1 MTPTSRSSVG
11 RIVAGTDGSP
21 RGEFAVR
28 VARELAASAGA
39 ELVVLCVVSEGG
51 TAPPRVA
58 PPAGV
63 RGGAPSG
70 TAVAERVPVEVRA
83 GHPSIEIARCAEH
96 CGATLLVIGRRPS
109 AEVGQMMLGPTADQ
123 IVRRSSV
130 PCLVVP
136 TGAWRPA
143 PRFLAAV
150 DGTERG
156 AAVPAGAARVADL
169 CGGSIRA
176 VTVFAELPMEGAGS
190 MIDPAVAERVRRIA
204 QLRTG
209 RGRRR
214 VDAVPGPPVLVRHGD
229 PVDQVL
235 LEASEG
241 VDVIAV
247 GVHRLGPPDSDLERG
262 IARRILRRATGA
274 VLTIPL

>member
-1 MTPTSRSSVG
+1 MPSPRSPVP
-11 RIVAGTDGSP
+11 RIVAGTDGTP
-21 RGEFAVR
+21 RGDFAVH
-28 VARELAASAGA
+28 VAHGLAATAGA
-39 ELVVLCVVSEGG
+39 ELLSVCVIPERGNV
-51 TAPPRVA
+51 PPSVA
-58 PPAGV
+58 PRARA

-70 TAVAERVPVEVRA
+70 TAVAEPVPVDVRI
-83 GHPSIEIARCAEH
+83 GHPSIELVRCAER
-96 CGATLLVIGRRPS
+96 CGAILLVIGRRPP
-109 AEVGQMMLGPTADQ
+109 AEVGEMMLGPTADQ

-136 TGAWRPA
+136 TGRWRSE

-156 AAVPAGAARVADL
+156 AAVLAGAARVADL
-169 CGGSIRA
+169 CGGSVRA
-176 VTVFAELPMEGAGS
+176 VTVFVDLPMAGPKS
-190 MIDPAVAERVRRIA
+190 MIDPAVAERVQRIA
-204 QLRTG
+204 HLRKD

-214 VDAVPGPPVLVRHGD
+214 VDAAPGPPVLVRHGD

-241 VDVIAV
+241 IDVIAV
-247 GVHRLGPPDSDLERG
+247 GIHRLGPPDSHLERG
-262 IARRILRRATGA
+262 IARRILRQATGA